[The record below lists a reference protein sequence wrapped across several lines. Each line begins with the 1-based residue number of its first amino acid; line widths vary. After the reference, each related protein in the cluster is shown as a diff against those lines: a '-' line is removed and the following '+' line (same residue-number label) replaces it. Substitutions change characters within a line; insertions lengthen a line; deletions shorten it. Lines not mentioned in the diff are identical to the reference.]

1 MVITNSIIHQ
11 ITRNKLK
18 VQNYI
23 FALVISSFCVSPVVA
38 TDKDSDHWKESRI
51 NSMISSN
58 EVLEG
63 YSIEAEV
70 KDDRAT
76 LDGIVALDTQK
87 DLANAIARSVTGIKK
102 VDNNIEVKKGQ
113 VRGESASIA
122 QSVKDA
128 TTTAKVKSKLLWSRS
143 LSGTDISVET
153 NNHVLTLGGAVN
165 SAAEKDLAERV
176 ALKTSGVHKVN
187 NTITVTNPR
196 ARLGGVDLK
205 KVEKN
210 AGEALEDVGGDIG
223 DAWITTKVQSSLLFT
238 RSLNIDALRV
248 STKNHV
254 VSISGTVDTQAEK
267 DLVKEIANDID
278 GVKTVNNEIQVR

>member
-1 MVITNSIIHQ
+1 MRTIIHS
-11 ITRNKLK
+11 IAHTISGNRLK
-18 VQNYI
+18 VQNFV
-23 FALVISSFCVSPVVA
+23 FALILSSFFASSAVA
-38 TDKDSDHWKESRI
+38 DSDQSREARI
-51 NSMISSN
+51 NSMIASN
-58 EVLEG
+58 EVLDG
-63 YSIEAEV
+63 YSIEADV

-76 LDGIVALDTQK
+76 LKGVVALDTQK
-87 DLANAIARSVTGIKK
+87 DLAKAIAASVAGIKK

-128 TTTAKVKSKLLWSRS
+128 TTTAKVKSKLLWNRS

-165 SAAEKDLAERV
+165 TAAEKDLAERV

-205 KVEKN
+205 KVENN
-210 AGEALEDVGGDIG
+210 AGEALEDVGGDIS
-223 DAWITTKVQSSLLFT
+223 DAWITTKVQSSLIFT
-238 RSLNIDALRV
+238 RSLSIDALRV
-248 STKNHV
+248 NTNNQV
-254 VSISGTVDTQAEK
+254 VTISGMVDSKSEK
-267 DLVKEIANDID
+267 DLVSEIANDIA
-278 GVKTVNNEIQVR
+278 GVKSVKNEIQVR